1 MNATSIVNAFRV
13 TTLFCVATVS
23 LCSIGCGKKSQ
34 PNTETPAGASAQP
47 SSTSAQP
54 SSTSA
59 QPSSTS
65 AQPSSTSAQP
75 AAPAAPTGPVPSFSA
90 ANKVGLYAYPGKG
103 QSHDQQLIDESDCY
117 NSAQQQTGVNADTPA
132 PQPPSSA
139 DVQAAQAQAA
149 DAAPQQKGG
158 RARGAA
164 RGAVGGAVIGGIAG
178 DAGTGA
184 AVGATVGTVRGGRQ
198 QRKAN
203 AAAKDEASAQGGA
216 QVQQQ
221 YQSQKAA
228 YDQQMNTFKRAFS
241 ACMDARSYSV
251 K

>member
-1 MNATSIVNAFRV
+1 MHAPSIVNAFRV
-13 TTLFCVATVS
+13 TTFFCVATLSMCFV
-23 LCSIGCGKKSQ
+23 GCGKKSQ
-34 PNTETPAGASAQP
+34 PNTETPAGAP
-47 SSTSAQP
+47 
-54 SSTSA
+54 
-59 QPSSTS
+59 

-90 ANKVGLYAYPGKG
+90 ANKVGLYAFPGKG

-158 RARGAA
+158 RAKGAA

-184 AVGATVGTVRGGRQ
+184 AVGATVGTVREADNSAKGMRLPKIRLRRRVGRRCNSSTKA
-198 QRKAN
+198 RKLLMTN
-203 AAAKDEASAQGGA
+203 
-216 QVQQQ
+216 
-221 YQSQKAA
+221 
-228 YDQQMNTFKRAFS
+228 R
-241 ACMDARSYSV
+241 
-251 K
+251 